1 MESATTAAAS
11 VNTSCFAGA
20 ALPISDAHALI
31 FVHIAKAGSST
42 IERSLEYSSRAYL
55 VSAFIKKRICPDIP
69 YSKSRTYRTF
79 TYLDVELILLRG
91 VPVPPRGLAPPPL

>member
-1 MESATTAAAS
+1 VESATTAAAS
-11 VNTSCFAGA
+11 VNTTSCFAGA

-55 VSAFIKKRICPDIP
+55 VSAFIKKA
-69 YSKSRTYRTF
+69 
-79 TYLDVELILLRG
+79 YLS
-91 VPVPPRGLAPPPL
+91 